1 MREGKY
7 FGEFPMVVLVNG
19 GSASASEIVS
29 GALKDHK
36 RATLVGEKT
45 FGKGSVQTLLPL
57 PDGDGLKITI
67 AKYYTPNDISI
78 DGTGI
83 EPDVKIEDK
92 EYYLISDS
100 MITNVNEKE
109 QKENKKELIKS
120 AKGEKAAEEV
130 DKHKDIQLESA
141 KGILKALL
149 LKEGK

>member
-1 MREGKY
+1 
-7 FGEFPMVVLVNG
+7 MVVLVNG

>member
-1 MREGKY
+1 
-7 FGEFPMVVLVNG
+7 
-19 GSASASEIVS
+19 
-29 GALKDHK
+29 
-36 RATLVGEKT
+36 
-45 FGKGSVQTLLPL
+45 
-57 PDGDGLKITI
+57 
-67 AKYYTPNDISI
+67 
-78 DGTGI
+78 
-83 EPDVKIEDK
+83 
-92 EYYLISDS
+92 